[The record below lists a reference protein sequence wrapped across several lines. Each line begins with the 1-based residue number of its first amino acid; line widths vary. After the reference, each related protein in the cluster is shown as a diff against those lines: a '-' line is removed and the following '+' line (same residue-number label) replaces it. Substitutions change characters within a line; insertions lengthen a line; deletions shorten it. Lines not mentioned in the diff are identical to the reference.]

1 MLTFFTG
8 LSIVILYALRPFVY
22 KPASK
27 ELDPA
32 VSSYF
37 TAVWCLLFAVPTIPF
52 CQHYFFIDD
61 RFVFFTSGIVFPL
74 LKGVS
79 LFCFMKLNQVVNREN
94 TSGSVFWGVIS
105 LALVALVTTFV
116 FDVPLDRSG
125 KDANC
130 RPAGKKRSPV

>member
-37 TAVWCLLFAVPTIPF
+37 TAV
-52 CQHYFFIDD
+52 
-61 RFVFFTSGIVFPL
+61 
-74 LKGVS
+74 
-79 LFCFMKLNQVVNREN
+79 
-94 TSGSVFWGVIS
+94 
-105 LALVALVTTFV
+105 
-116 FDVPLDRSG
+116 
-125 KDANC
+125 
-130 RPAGKKRSPV
+130 

>member
-52 CQHYFFIDD
+52 CRHYFFIDD
-61 RFVFFTSGIVFPL
+61 RFVFFYAGDCFSAVKRRFLVLFHEIESSCQQGKHFGIRFL
-74 LKGVS
+74 GRY
-79 LFCFMKLNQVVNREN
+79 Q
-94 TSGSVFWGVIS
+94 SGSGRFGN
-105 LALVALVTTFV
+105 
-116 FDVPLDRSG
+116 DVRF
-125 KDANC
+125 
-130 RPAGKKRSPV
+130 

>member
-52 CQHYFFIDD
+52 CRHYFLLTTDL
-61 RFVFFTSGIVFPL
+61 FFLRRG
-74 LKGVS
+74 
-79 LFCFMKLNQVVNREN
+79 LFFRC
-94 TSGSVFWGVIS
+94 
-105 LALVALVTTFV
+105 
-116 FDVPLDRSG
+116 
-125 KDANC
+125 
-130 RPAGKKRSPV
+130 